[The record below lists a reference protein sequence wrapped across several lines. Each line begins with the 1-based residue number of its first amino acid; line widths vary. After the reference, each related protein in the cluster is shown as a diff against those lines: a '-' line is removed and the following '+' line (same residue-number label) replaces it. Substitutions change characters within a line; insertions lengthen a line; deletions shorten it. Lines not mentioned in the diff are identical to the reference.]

1 MNLVREKVKTGCKLL
16 YNLLKESYGYK
27 PLLDMYP
34 FPILI
39 QLKYFLGGVHHFITV
54 VGKCIFD
61 GNFPYALPLTKC
73 ELEYCFINNNKK
85 RK

>member
-1 MNLVREKVKTGCKLL
+1 
-16 YNLLKESYGYK
+16 
-27 PLLDMYP
+27 MYS

-73 ELEYCFINNNKK
+73 ELEYCFINNNEKK
-85 RK
+85 EIMVTKEYWKPLGFPNRE